1 MPKEDFA
8 LWTLSLPEARFF
20 AIKANS
26 KKITTKKVAAISLL
40 LIILSTLV
48 CLHRNS
54 HLVSFKAAPMNDCF
68 QIHLGGGVN
77 AHFGPGLLVKT
88 NPFLGPREPIAGAL
102 EYIVESVHTGS
113 QLLAI
118 IIADSP
124 KEKAIVNFQGRV
136 LGPGAQ
142 GHCVL
147 RSKERSEKE
156 TS

>member
-1 MPKEDFA
+1 M
-8 LWTLSLPEARFF
+8 S
-20 AIKANS
+20 
-26 KKITTKKVAAISLL
+26 
-40 LIILSTLV
+40 
-48 CLHRNS
+48 
-54 HLVSFKAAPMNDCF
+54 DCF
-68 QIHLGGGVN
+68 QIHLSGGVN

-88 NPFLGPREPIAGAL
+88 SPFLGPREPIAGAL
-102 EYIVESVHTGS
+102 EYIVESVQTGS